1 MFNFTKLIYAMGAF
15 YLCWSPQCFA
25 VQAADVLAEK
35 ENGMTINETFVRKGS
50 IAATMLNAREFDRIK
65 SAIDIPNK
73 KEQLDL
79 LFQDIHSLTPSLE
92 ALDLFKFFRPIEWL
106 SENSGKEGRALIA
119 VIYLQHY
126 PQKIDQEILERL
138 KELSGQASEELKSQ
152 ILKISQ
158 K

>member
-1 MFNFTKLIYAMGAF
+1 MLKYKKFIYAMGTLFFCCSAQVF
-15 YLCWSPQCFA
+15 G

-50 IAATMLNAREFDRIK
+50 IAATLLNAREFDRIK
-65 SAIDIPNK
+65 SATDIPNK

-126 PQKIDQEILERL
+126 PQKIDQEILGRL
-138 KELSGQASEELKSQ
+138 KELSGQASEELKTQ
-152 ILKISQ
+152 ILKITQ